1 MFLSEHGR
9 SNDDGWSCSFI
20 CMGSVISPSMKCGS
34 LGIGVAPDPLLLFQ
48 GLSLAPHDAT

>member
-9 SNDDGWSCSFI
+9 LNDDGWSCSFI
-20 CMGSVISPSMKCGS
+20 CMGSIISPSMKCGS
-34 LGIGVAPDPLLLFQ
+34 LGIGVVPDPLLLFQ